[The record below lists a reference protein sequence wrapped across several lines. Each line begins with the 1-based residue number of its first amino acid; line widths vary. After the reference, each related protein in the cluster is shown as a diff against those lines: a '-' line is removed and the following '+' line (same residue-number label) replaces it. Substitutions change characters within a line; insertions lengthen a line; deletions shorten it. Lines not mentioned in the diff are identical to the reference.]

1 MSTARP
7 RRASPSGSD
16 EDLLVATTAPAAP
29 EVEMKRPRRPLTI
42 ACTVL
47 SLAFMAGCG
56 SENTSSQSSPSRMPT
71 SALGATGKP
80 KESTAPAPREES
92 KSSLQT
98 VQAFADFATGKANR
112 VPWST
117 ETTLYFNGAEV
128 ARFDPAR
135 AGRRDSWSG
144 CPHGSA
150 TFEGRDCPVL
160 PLTVVRDANRDRG
173 RSPSRRRMQPGPE
186 VGRRRGQ
193 GSWLDPS
200 GPGPRLLR
208 RLCGGRVPR
217 RCRGRQRGERRTEWP
232 LIPAS

>member
-1 MSTARP
+1 
-7 RRASPSGSD
+7 
-16 EDLLVATTAPAAP
+16 
-29 EVEMKRPRRPLTI
+29 MKRPRRPLTI

-160 PLTVVRDANRDRG
+160 PLTVVRDANRGTRSTSIEDEAPAVVGCSRVRKSADVVGKAAGWIRPDQDRDCFG
-173 RSPSRRRMQPGPE
+173 DFA
-186 VGRRRGQ
+186 VAVY
-193 GSWLDPS
+193 LDDAGDVSAVNVVLS
-200 GPGPRLLR
+200 GP
-208 RLCGGRVPR
+208 
-217 RCRGRQRGERRTEWP
+217 
-232 LIPAS
+232 